1 MSFALNGISSTLP
14 AFLAR
19 RNTAE
24 TVSGLNYRETEILN
38 QIRDKVSTGLGVPV
52 KFNLDDGKQTE
63 RGLTLTLIGTGG
75 ASACGTRQPF
85 MITRNML
92 SQMAEC
98 ENKYRQLMS
107 MVQEQIQQTISHEN
121 DLRSN
126 LHQAEQEDAERRSHQ
141 IRNSML
147 AVLDFWNENR
157 SEGRSW
163 TQPLQGQALQNVSGR
178 YEQMLSGNLG
188 TM

>member
-1 MSFALNGISSTLP
+1 MFNSVNAIGNSPFP
-14 AFLAR
+14 FPAR
-19 RNTAE
+19 RNIAE

-107 MVQEQIQQTISHEN
+107 VVQEQIQQTISLEN
-121 DLRSN
+121 ALRAN
-126 LHQAEQEDAERRSHQ
+126 QQQAKQEDVERRSQQ

-147 AVLDFWNENR
+147 YAFDFWNENR
-157 SEGRSW
+157 GEGRSW
-163 TQPLQGQALQNVSGR
+163 TQSIQGQALQNMVGR
-178 YEQMLSGNLG
+178 YEQMLSGQ
-188 TM
+188 